1 MAMGREGDRQGD
13 LMVSWAEMPRSPG
26 HVFYDRL
33 QEVLLAGGFDRF
45 VETVCQPYYAA
56 TMGAPS
62 VPPGRYFRMHMVGY
76 FEGIASERGIAWRCS
91 DSLALR
97 DFLRLESRE
106 KVPDHSWLSKTRGRL
121 SHEVHETV
129 FGWVLQLVA
138 EHGLVRGQRIGVD
151 ASTMEANAALRTIVR
166 REDGRSYRE
175 MLTQMAR
182 ESGIETPTTDDL
194 VRLDRARKGK
204 TLSNK
209 EWTSKTDPEAR
220 IAKLKDGRTRLAYKP
235 EHAVDLD
242 TGIVV
247 AAELH
252 PADQGDTTTI
262 AGTLAAAEENLAPID
277 AAPTA
282 EEPSEL
288 VADKGYH
295 SRAVL
300 KDLDGGVWKT
310 RIAEPRPRGFLRWH
324 GDDKARAAVYA
335 NRTRLGS
342 GVGKQAM
349 RRRGEIVERS
359 FAHILDRGGLR
370 RTWLRGRENVHKR
383 YLIHVAGHNL
393 GILMRLLIGAGTPKE
408 AADRAFA
415 CLFFFSTEEAVAIVL
430 LAASREGFAVLVMAV
445 TADPG

>member
-1 MAMGREGDRQGD
+1 
-13 LMVSWAEMPRSPG
+13 MVSWAEMPRSPG

-33 QEVLLAGGFDRF
+33 QEVLIAGGFDRF
-45 VETVCQPYYAA
+45 VEAACQPYYAV
-56 TMGAPS
+56 TMGAPP

-76 FEGIASERGIAWRCS
+76 FEGIASERGITWRCS

-121 SHEVHETV
+121 PHEVHETV
-129 FGWVLQLVA
+129 FGWVLKLVA
-138 EHGLVRGQRIGVD
+138 EHGLVQGQRIGVD
-151 ASTMEANAALRTIVR
+151 ASTREANAALRTIVR
-166 REDGRSYRE
+166 REDGRTYRE

-194 VRLDRARKGK
+194 VRLDRTRKGK
-204 TLSNK
+204 RLSNADWK
-209 EWTSKTDPEAR
+209 SPTDPDAR
-220 IAKLKDGRTRLAYKP
+220 IAKMKDGTTHLAYKP

-242 TGIVV
+242 TGVIV
-247 AAELH
+247 AAALH
-252 PADQGDTTTI
+252 PADHGDTTTLQ
-262 AGTLAAAEENLAPID
+262 GTLAAAEKNLAQID

-282 EEPSEL
+282 DGPSEL

-300 KDLDGGVWKT
+300 KDLDGGAWKT
-310 RIAEPRPRGFLRWH
+310 RIAEPRQRGFSRWH

-335 NRTRLGS
+335 NRARLGS
-342 GVGKQAM
+342 GIGKQAM
-349 RRRGEIVERS
+349 RRRAEIVERS
-359 FAHILDRGGLR
+359 FAHNLDRGGLR
-370 RTWLRGRENVHKR
+370 RTWLRGCENVHKR

-408 AADRAFA
+408 AAARALA
-415 CLFFFSTEEAVAIVL
+415 CLFFLYTEETVAIVL
-430 LAASREGFAVLVMAV
+430 LAASRDGFAVLVMAV